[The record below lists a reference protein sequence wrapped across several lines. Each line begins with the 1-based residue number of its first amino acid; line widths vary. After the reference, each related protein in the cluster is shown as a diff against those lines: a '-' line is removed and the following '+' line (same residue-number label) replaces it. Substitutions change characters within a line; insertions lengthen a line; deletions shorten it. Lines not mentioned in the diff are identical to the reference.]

1 MDSQILPP
9 YAFAEG
15 KDVSDSSKGWTLD
28 AVFLANQ
35 IQGIVERELGNCERA
50 IKQGNMKRAL
60 SDLEEVKKKLLT
72 LSAHMRMTAK

>member
-1 MDSQILPP
+1 
-9 YAFAEG
+9 
-15 KDVSDSSKGWTLD
+15 LD

-72 LSAHMRMTAK
+72 LAAHMRMTAK